1 MFGHHFKLLPTMSQ
15 QTLTAYELKE
25 NFKSVFFAGNSLMLT
40 SLLIVLATIF
50 IGYLQPE
57 QFSINTQI
65 VSHIA
70 LVVFAAFLKIGYVM
84 RLIGQNGL
92 KVETQC

>member
-1 MFGHHFKLLPTMSQ
+1 MFGHHFKLMPVMSQ
-15 QTLTAYELKE
+15 QTLTTYELKE
-25 NFKSVFFAGNSLMLT
+25 NFKSVFFVGNSLMLA
-40 SLLIVLATIF
+40 SLIIMFATIF

-57 QFSINTQI
+57 EFSIATQI

-92 KVETQC
+92 KVEAK

>member
-1 MFGHHFKLLPTMSQ
+1 MFGHHFKLMPVMSQ
-15 QTLTAYELKE
+15 QTLTTYELKE
-25 NFKSVFFAGNSLMLT
+25 NFKSVFFVGNSLMLA
-40 SLLIVLATIF
+40 SLIIMFATIF

-57 QFSINTQI
+57 EFSIATQI

-92 KVETQC
+92 QVEAK

>member
-1 MFGHHFKLLPTMSQ
+1 MFGHQFKLMPIMSQ

-25 NFKSVFFAGNSLMLT
+25 NFKSVFFAGNSLMLA
-40 SLLIVLATIF
+40 SLIIVLTTIF

-92 KVETQC
+92 KVEAL

>member
-1 MFGHHFKLLPTMSQ
+1 MLGHQFKLMPVMSQ
-15 QTLTAYELKE
+15 QTLTTYEIKE

-40 SLLIVLATIF
+40 SLIIMLATIF
-50 IGYLQPE
+50 IGYLKPE
-57 QFSINTQI
+57 HFNITTQV

-70 LVVFAAFLKIGYVM
+70 LVIFAAFLKIGYVM

-92 KVETQC
+92 KVETL

>member
-1 MFGHHFKLLPTMSQ
+1 MFGHHFKLMPVMSQ
-15 QTLTAYELKE
+15 QTLTTYELKE
-25 NFKSVFFAGNSLMLT
+25 NFKSVFFVGNSLMLA
-40 SLLIVLATIF
+40 SLIIMFATIL

-57 QFSINTQI
+57 EFSIATQI

-92 KVETQC
+92 QVEAK

>member
-1 MFGHHFKLLPTMSQ
+1 MFGHTFKMMPVMSQ
-15 QTLTAYELKE
+15 RKLSTFELEE
-25 NFKSVFFAGNSLMLT
+25 NFKSVLFAGNSLMLA
-40 SLLIVLATIF
+40 SLIIILATTF

-57 QFSINTQI
+57 QFSISTQI

-70 LVVFAAFLKIGYVM
+70 LVIFAAFLKIGYVM

-92 KVETQC
+92 RVETL

>member
-1 MFGHHFKLLPTMSQ
+1 MFGHHFKLMPVMSQ
-15 QTLTAYELKE
+15 QTLTTYELKE
-25 NFKSVFFAGNSLMLT
+25 NFKSVFFVGNSLMLA
-40 SLLIVLATIF
+40 SLIIMLATIF

-57 QFSINTQI
+57 EFSIATQI

-92 KVETQC
+92 KVEAK